1 MPEPLPIAYLNGA
14 LLPLSEARISP
25 LDRGFLFA
33 DGVYEV
39 IPVYGG
45 KLFRLTEHLQRLSN
59 SLRAIQLSDPHTPAE
74 WRALLQELVARN
86 GSGDQAVYLQ
96 VTRGADSKRDHAIP
110 AGLTPTVFAL
120 CQPLPAP
127 NPEVLAQGVAAITLE
142 DTRWARCDI
151 KSVALLANI
160 LLKQQAADA
169 GANECILLRGDQVTE
184 GSATTVFAVLK
195 GVVCTPPASSAILPG
210 VTRNLLLEL
219 LRADGIA
226 VCEQSISRAQLR
238 GAEEIWLASTTR
250 ELSAVTRLDNAPVG
264 TGKPGPLWQRAHALF
279 QDYKRKLAS

>member
-1 MPEPLPIAYLNGA
+1 MPEPLPVAYLNGA
-14 LLPLSEARISP
+14 FLPLAEARISP

-45 KLFRLTEHLQRLSN
+45 KLFRLTEHLQRLAN
-59 SLRAIQLSDPHTPAE
+59 SLHAIQLPDPHTPAD
-74 WRALLQELVARN
+74 WTALLQELITRN
-86 GSGDQAVYLQ
+86 GGGEQAVYLQ

-110 AGLTPTVFAL
+110 ATLAPTVFAL

-127 NPEVLAQGVAAITLE
+127 NPDVLAQGVSAITLA

-169 GANECILLRGDQVTE
+169 GANESILLRDDQVTE
-184 GSATTVFAVLK
+184 GSATTVFAVLE
-195 GVVCTPPASSAILPG
+195 GMVCTPPASRAILPG

-219 LRADGIA
+219 LRANGIA
-226 VCEQSISRAQLR
+226 VREQPISLAQLR
-238 GAEEIWLASTTR
+238 AAEEIWLASTTR

-264 TGKPGPLWQRAHALF
+264 AGVPGSLWQRTHALF
-279 QDYKRKLAS
+279 QDYKRKLVS